1 MTTSTQ
7 FRLTLVIVLGFFHS
21 LTFAQAREGNGVAH
35 GTVNIFLATRTGL
48 LLSLIAALAAGIGQ
62 LAMDKSYSNL
72 TIIQFV
78 QLRDFLA
85 LRDRLFRAIPQT
97 PLAQPF
103 GMFSWVYPL
112 GGAAGIRFLAN
123 RFYSLAKTYVVAL
136 NLMEEIQRIAG
147 LPPVDTPSIITIAGY
162 EKGSLWVGQVA
173 LTPIV
178 VNGAIQ
184 YELPTELPILKQVV
198 GGHLTRETAG
208 IDSLALELLNNPAP
222 HADYD
227 PIFGIYAK
235 SEAANGTPLTLDEL
249 KTLANRIERMTADK
263 YRNYVGGEPQVAV
276 LADEKASLLPHLIPL
291 ALPERSQLMLTMT
304 GDTVSG
310 GLMSNDNPGTVV
322 LVVGGSYSNCVVVL
336 DGFIFLR

>member
-35 GTVNIFLATRTGL
+35 GTVNIFLGNENGL
-48 LLSLIAALAAGIGQ
+48 VAITDSRLSSGNRPVGYGQKLFKLDDHTVCAIAGFFSAPGPTFKGNSPNPAG
-62 LAMDKSYSNL
+62 
-72 TIIQFV
+72 T
-78 QLRDFLA
+78 
-85 LRDRLFRAIPQT
+85 AIPYV
-97 PLAQPF
+97 LN
-103 GMFSWVYPL
+103 GY
-112 GGAAGIRFLAN
+112 IRYGWPRESGSLAN

-276 LADEKASLLPHLIPL
+276 LADEKASLLPHPIPL
-291 ALPERSQLMLTMT
+291 ALPERESTHA
-304 GDTVSG
+304 
-310 GLMSNDNPGTVV
+310 NE
-322 LVVGGSYSNCVVVL
+322 
-336 DGFIFLR
+336 